1 VIELDIDE
9 NGRACGHDLLY
20 CCTAGV
26 GTASMLKAAAISAL
40 V

>member
-20 CCTAGV
+20 CCTASV